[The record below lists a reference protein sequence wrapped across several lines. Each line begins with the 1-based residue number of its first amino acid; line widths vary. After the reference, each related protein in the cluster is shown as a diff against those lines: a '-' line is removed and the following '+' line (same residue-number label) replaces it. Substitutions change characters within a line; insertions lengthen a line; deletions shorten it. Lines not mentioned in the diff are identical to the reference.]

1 MPPPSLRPVRLLIK
15 TNYSP
20 QTPQHGQSF
29 LGLFLLTGQ
38 GPCWQYDCVK
48 KHIHWCLL
56 CVGCW
61 GHGNKAAFQ
70 TSSTLTSQTANNFTE
85 QTEAT
90 HPQLE
95 LTEPAATTCSAFL
108 HPHSAT
114 YHLPFYSYLDP
125 WSQHLQALSN
135 CEETNFFFPLKPT
148 GSFQLWFCSISC
160 GDTADRAFLLAV
172 LPFHRS
178 HDT

>member
-1 MPPPSLRPVRLLIK
+1 MVSHFWVCFSSQGRDRVGSMTVSRNTFIGACSVLDVGDTEIKQHFKLPP
-15 TNYSP
+15 
-20 QTPQHGQSF
+20 
-29 LGLFLLTGQ
+29 
-38 GPCWQYDCVK
+38 
-48 KHIHWCLL
+48 
-56 CVGCW
+56 
-61 GHGNKAAFQ
+61 
-70 TSSTLTSQTANNFTE
+70 LTSQTANNFTE

-135 CEETNFFFPLKPT
+135 CEETNFFFPLKPM